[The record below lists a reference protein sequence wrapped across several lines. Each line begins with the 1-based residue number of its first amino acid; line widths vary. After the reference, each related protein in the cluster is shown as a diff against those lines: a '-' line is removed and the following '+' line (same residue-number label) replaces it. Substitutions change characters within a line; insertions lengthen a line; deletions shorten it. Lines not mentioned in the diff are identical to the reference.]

1 MDLLHLEPKAIWKN
15 FAALNAIPRPSKKEE
30 KVIAF
35 IKNFGESLGLETS
48 EDETGNVIIR
58 KPATPEWR
66 TEKRQYYSHIW
77 IWYVR
82 RIMIQ
87 ILTLTL
93 RESTCWL
100 MGTG

>member
-35 IKNFGESLGLETS
+35 IKNFGESLGLKLRKMKQEMLS
-48 EDETGNVIIR
+48 SV
-58 KPATPEWR
+58 KPATREWR